1 ALIAVAVIRA
11 FYIGLESNAAVASTM
26 AFATLTLA
34 RLFHGFN
41 CRSEKSIISIGL
53 FSNPASIGAFILGLL
68 LLTVALF
75 VPGLHSLF
83 SVTDLTGQQ
92 IGTIIGLALTPT
104 LVIQA
109 AKLLLGVKKK

>member
-1 ALIAVAVIRA
+1 MQGALIAVAVIRA

-83 SVTDLTGQQ
+83 SVQTSPVSRSGRFSAWRSRLHS
-92 IGTIIGLALTPT
+92 
-104 LVIQA
+104 
-109 AKLLLGVKKK
+109 